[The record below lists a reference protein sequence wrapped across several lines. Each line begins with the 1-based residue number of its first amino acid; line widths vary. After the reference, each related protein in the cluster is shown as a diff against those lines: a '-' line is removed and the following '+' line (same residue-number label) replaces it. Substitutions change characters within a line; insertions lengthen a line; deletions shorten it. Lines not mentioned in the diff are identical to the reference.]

1 MATGKFDI
9 YVFADWAALG
19 KPTLVGVLSAHFAK
33 GKKAFSF
40 EYDKDWLKTDAQ
52 RLLDPD
58 IDFYPGPQYPANK
71 ENFGIFL
78 DSMPD
83 TWGKTLMKRRAAQ
96 DARENHEKVST
107 LYEIDYLLGVFDE
120 SRMGALRFK
129 TDLDG
134 PFLDNDAHSPTP
146 PWSSLGDLQEAAKQL
161 EGDDQSEA
169 VRKWIAVLIAPGSS
183 LGGARPKANVFD
195 PKKNLW
201 IAKFPSK
208 TDTIDKAAW
217 EFLAYQL
224 ATAAG
229 IPMADSKIE
238 KISGQ
243 YHTFLTRR
251 FDRDNG
257 KRIHFASAMTMTGNT
272 EDIIKESAP
281 SYLEIVEFIENY
293 GADVEANLHQL
304 WRRIVFNIAISNTDD
319 HLRNHGFILTDKGW
333 ILSPAYD
340 LNPSIEKDGLS
351 LNIDMDD
358 NALSYDLAK
367 SVGEYFRLSENEMN
381 AILSEV
387 FTVVKDWKT
396 VANRIGIN
404 NSEIELMSGAFSTE
418 TIV

>member
-9 YVFADWAALG
+9 YVFADWAALD

-58 IDFYPGPQYPANK
+58 IDFYSGPQYPANK

-96 DARENHEKVST
+96 DARAKHEKAGA

-129 TDLDG
+129 TELEG

-161 EGDDQSEA
+161 ESDDQSEA

-224 ATAAG
+224 AIAAG
-229 IPMADSKIE
+229 IFMADSKIE

-251 FDRDNG
+251 FDRDHG

-293 GADVEANLHQL
+293 GTDVEANLHQL

-319 HLRNHGFILTDKGW
+319 HLRNHGFILTEKGW

-358 NALSYDLAK
+358 NALSFDLAK
-367 SVGEYFRLSENEMN
+367 SVGEYFRLNNAEMET
-381 AILSEV
+381 ILNDV
-387 FTVVKDWKT
+387 LTVVKDWKT
-396 VANRIGIN
+396 VANRIGIK
-404 NSEIELMSGAFSTE
+404 NSEIALMSNAFN
-418 TIV
+418 V

>member
-9 YVFADWAALG
+9 YVFADWAALEQ
-19 KPTLVGVLSAHFAK
+19 PTLVGVLSAHFAK

-40 EYDKDWLKTDAQ
+40 EYDKNWLKTDAQ

-58 IDFYPGPQYPANK
+58 IDFYSGPQYPANK

-96 DARENHEKVST
+96 DARANNEKAST

-129 TDLDG
+129 TELEG

-146 PWSSLGDLQEAAKQL
+146 PWSSLGELQEAAKQL
-161 EGDDQSEA
+161 ESDDQSEA

-183 LGGARPKANVFD
+183 LGGARPKANIFD
-195 PKKNLW
+195 TKKNLW

-208 TDTIDKAAW
+208 TDTVDKAAW

-319 HLRNHGFILTDKGW
+319 HLRNHGFILTEKGW

-340 LNPSIEKDGLS
+340 LNPSVEKDGLS

-396 VANRIGIN
+396 VANRIGIK
-404 NSEIELMSGAFSTE
+404 NSEIELMSGAFST
-418 TIV
+418 

>member
-1 MATGKFDI
+1 MAKGKFDI
-9 YVFADWAALG
+9 YVFADWDGLET
-19 KPTLVGVLSAHFAK
+19 PTLVGVLSAHFAK

-58 IDFYPGPQYPANK
+58 IVFYSGPQYPNNK

-96 DARENHEKVST
+96 EARANNEKAST
-107 LYEIDYLLGVFDE
+107 LYEIDYLLGVYDE

-129 TDLDG
+129 TEMDG
-134 PFLDNDAHSPTP
+134 PFLDNDNQNPTP
-146 PWSSLGDLQEAAKQL
+146 PWSSLGELQEAVNQL
-161 EGDDQSEA
+161 ENDDYSDA
-169 VRKWIAVLIAPGSS
+169 IRKWIAVLIAPGSS
-183 LGGARPKANVFD
+183 LGGARPKANILD
-195 PKKNLW
+195 AKKNLW

-208 TDTIDKAAW
+208 TDTVDKAAW

-229 IPMADSKIE
+229 IQMADSKIE

-251 FDRDNG
+251 FDRNNR

-272 EDIIKESAP
+272 EDILKNSAP

-293 GADVEANLHQL
+293 GADVDANLHQL

-319 HLRNHGFILTDKGW
+319 HMRNHGFILTPNGW
-333 ILSPAYD
+333 VLSPAYD
-340 LNPSIEKDGLS
+340 LNPSIEKEGLS

-358 NALSYDLAK
+358 NALSFDLAK
-367 SVGEYFRLSENEMN
+367 SVGAYFRLNDTEMN
-381 AILSEV
+381 AILTEV
-387 FTVVKDWKT
+387 LTVVKDWKI
-396 VANRIGIN
+396 VAKDIGIK
-404 NSEIELMSGAFSTE
+404 NSEIALMSAAFR
-418 TIV
+418 I

>member
-1 MATGKFDI
+1 MAKGKFDI
-9 YVFADWAALG
+9 YVFADWDGLET
-19 KPTLVGVLSAHFAK
+19 PTLVGVLSAHFAK

-58 IDFYPGPQYPANK
+58 IVFYSGPQYPNNK
-71 ENFGIFL
+71 DNFGIFL

-96 DARENHEKVST
+96 EARAKNEKASA
-107 LYEIDYLLGVFDE
+107 LYEIDYLLGVYDE

-129 TDLDG
+129 TKIDG
-134 PFLDNDAHSPTP
+134 PFLDNDNQNPTP
-146 PWSSLGDLQEAAKQL
+146 PWSSLGELQEAVNQL
-161 EGDDQSEA
+161 ESDDYSDA
-169 VRKWIAVLIAPGSS
+169 IRKWIAVLIAPGSS
-183 LGGARPKANVFD
+183 LGGARPKANILD
-195 PKKNLW
+195 AKKNLW

-208 TDTIDKAAW
+208 TDTVDKAAW

-229 IPMADSKIE
+229 IQMADSKIE
-238 KISGQ
+238 KISGE

-251 FDRDNG
+251 FDRNNR

-272 EDIIKESAP
+272 EDIIKDSAP

-293 GADVEANLHQL
+293 GADVDANLHQL

-319 HLRNHGFILTDKGW
+319 HMRNHGFLLTAKGW

-340 LNPSIEKDGLS
+340 LNPSIEKEGLS
-351 LNIDMDD
+351 LNLDMDD
-358 NALSYDLAK
+358 NALSFDLAK
-367 SVGEYFRLSENEMN
+367 SVGAYFRLNDTEMN
-381 AILSEV
+381 GILTDV
-387 FTVVKDWKT
+387 LTVVKDWKA
-396 VANRIGIN
+396 VAKDIGIK
-404 NSEIELMSGAFSTE
+404 NSEITLMSAAFRK
-418 TIV
+418 

>member
-9 YVFADWAALG
+9 YVFADWAALEQ
-19 KPTLVGVLSAHFAK
+19 PTLVGVLSAHFAK

-40 EYDKDWLKTDAQ
+40 EYDKNWLKTDAQ

-58 IDFYPGPQYPANK
+58 IDFYSGPQYPANK

-96 DARENHEKVST
+96 DARANNEKAST

-129 TDLDG
+129 TELEG

-146 PWSSLGDLQEAAKQL
+146 PWSSLGELQEAAKQL
-161 EGDDQSEA
+161 ESDDQSEA

-183 LGGARPKANVFD
+183 LGGARPKANIFD
-195 PKKNLW
+195 TKKNLW

-208 TDTIDKAAW
+208 TDTVDKAAW

-319 HLRNHGFILTDKGW
+319 HLRNHGFILTEKGW
-333 ILSPAYD
+333 I
-340 LNPSIEKDGLS
+340 
-351 LNIDMDD
+351 
-358 NALSYDLAK
+358 
-367 SVGEYFRLSENEMN
+367 
-381 AILSEV
+381 
-387 FTVVKDWKT
+387 
-396 VANRIGIN
+396 
-404 NSEIELMSGAFSTE
+404 
-418 TIV
+418 